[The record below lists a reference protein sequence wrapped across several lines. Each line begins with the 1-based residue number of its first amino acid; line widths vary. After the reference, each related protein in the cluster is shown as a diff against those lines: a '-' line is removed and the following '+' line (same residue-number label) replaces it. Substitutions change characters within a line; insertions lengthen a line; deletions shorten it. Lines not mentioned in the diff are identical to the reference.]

1 MAQMVVTMTRVNGVY
16 ERELGITFQFVP
28 NNFNI
33 MYYDPRLIRLMV
45 NITNAGGYRCEYWR
59 CKL

>member
-1 MAQMVVTMTRVNGVY
+1 MVFM
-16 ERELGITFQFVP
+16 RELGITFQFVP

-45 NITNAGGYRCEYWR
+45 NITIKREVIDANMAMQIMI
-59 CKL
+59 